1 MLACLCRYLHSGL
14 LCLPLRL
21 SRRLQLLRVASEL
34 GMEGLFHLASQSVQT
49 FLTLDNVAAVLSF
62 TIEHG
67 FHDLERVCRAFVSAG
82 GKTANPFRL
91 DSAASRMDS
100 GSASLREAIA
110 SSLKD
115 VNAVLGQHPPPA
127 AAKLKV
133 EPRAVATASIP
144 TATFTVEP
152 PQATTTSK
160 MPQRAAQTNT
170 SLLRELDDHPDDGAD
185 PYDLS
190 NLSLMDIASGRAA
203 LSRENSYSV
212 DANTKYADV
221 SAEYSEDYDFNE
233 YTQSALQ
240 SAYGA
245 TGYSSAGNK
254 GSKGK
259 GKTGSGGI
267 YGLLLQSSEEAQL
280 YEGPTGAGVG
290 GGVRQV
296 PSNKVPGRVAGEKRT
311 VPQSAGVNKGLPA
324 AQKTG
329 GAAADVEST
338 PRTQRATSLLA
349 NARPSQYS
357 EYDQHVGGWDDGSVN
372 SANIRRVRGPQEF
385 EKKMSLAPP
394 RAMTPNEKR

>member
-1 MLACLCRYLHSGL
+1 
-14 LCLPLRL
+14 
-21 SRRLQLLRVASEL
+21 
-34 GMEGLFHLASQSVQT
+34 MEGLFHLASQGVQT

-67 FHDLERVCRAFVSAG
+67 FHDLERACRAFVSGG

-133 EPRAVATASIP
+133 EPRVAATASIP
-144 TATFTVEP
+144 TATSTAAP
-152 PQATTTSK
+152 AQATTTSK
-160 MPQRAAQTNT
+160 IPQRAAQTNT
-170 SLLRELDDHPDDGAD
+170 SLLRELDDHPDDAAD

-203 LSRENSYSV
+203 LSRENSYSA

-245 TGYSSAGNK
+245 KGYSGAGNK

-259 GKTGSGGI
+259 GKAGSGGI

-280 YEGPTGAGVG
+280 YEGPNAVVG

-329 GAAADVEST
+329 SAAAEVEST

-357 EYDQHVGGWDDGSVN
+357 EYDQHEGGWDDGSVN
-372 SANIRRVRGPQEF
+372 SANIRRVGGPQEF